1 MPKVT
6 AMNVRTLCL
15 SILHTQDASGYEIRK
30 MCTEGECS
38 YFVEA
43 SFGSIYP
50 ALAKLEDDG
59 LVTSRVEHQTGK
71 PSKKI
76 YSITEAGRAAFVD
89 ALFEPLGEDV
99 YRSPFLLFARFA
111 HLLPANMVR
120 TRIEERLVQ
129 MEGDLAELRKV
140 EQELKS
146 EVGRLSAPSH
156 ANDAWVVRYGIVI
169 LELAQS
175 HLRDHMGV
183 LIASAARDDTG
194 HTSQAA
200 E

>member
-1 MPKVT
+1 MPEAIT
-6 AMNVRTLCL
+6 MNVRTLCL

-43 SFGSIYP
+43 SYGSIYP
-50 ALAKLEDDG
+50 ALAKLENEG

-76 YSITEAGRAAFVD
+76 YSITDAGRVAFVD
-89 ALFEPLGEDV
+89 ALFEPPGEDV

-111 HLLPANMVR
+111 HLLPASMVR
-120 TRIEERLVQ
+120 ARIEERLAQ
-129 MEGDLAELRKV
+129 TAGEIAELRKI
-140 EQELKS
+140 EQELQS
-146 EVGRLSAPSH
+146 GAARLSTPSH

-175 HLRDHMGV
+175 YLRDHMSE
-183 LIASAARDDTG
+183 LIASAAHDDTD